1 MLKYLLTIL
10 TFVSAIAMAQNKEA
24 APTTE
29 SADSPESA
37 LKQYIKLRESYKRS
51 DTKQFS
57 KMEQLEMDDWC
68 FAMEKKFPDAWQTDY
83 AWYLNGHYMFNQEN
97 LLKAYEKE
105 KSDKRLVKAVFG
117 YYCMKKDLG
126 KQKELLPKVSTYYSA
141 NELAYYED
149 AFPASGVLIVSS
161 EKEAI
166 PLYVLQLSKG
176 KGKGVTVVCMDY
188 LINKDYRLSM
198 AHKLGTGS
206 ANFFGDEKTFIQTAL
221 GSRNVH
227 LSATVSQSYISG
239 MGSNAYVTGLH
250 YEGYVSD
257 QKDQLEGFWIKMATK
272 NFSSLSLSSGEK
284 RLYTNY
290 LPPLMTLYKIKSSAG
305 DKDETLKKAIL
316 VIAEKVG
323 QTKTVKDI
331 LSDYENG

>member
-1 MLKYLLTIL
+1 MLKYLSVIL
-10 TFVSAIAMAQNKEA
+10 IFASSFAIAQNKES

-29 SADSPESA
+29 IAESAESA
-37 LKQYIKLRESYKRS
+37 LVQYLKLREGYKRS
-51 DTKQFS
+51 DSKQFS

-68 FAMEKKFPDAWQTDY
+68 FAMEKTYPDAWQTDF
-83 AWYLNGHYMFNQEN
+83 AWYLNGHFMFNHDKLIE
-97 LLKAYEKE
+97 AYSKE
-105 KSDKRLVKAVFG
+105 KSDKRVVKAVFG
-117 YYCMKKDLG
+117 YYAMKKDLG
-126 KQKELLPKVSTYYSA
+126 KQKELLSKVSTYYSA

-149 AFPASGVLIVSS
+149 ALPASGVLIVSS
-161 EKEAI
+161 EKEAL
-166 PLYVLQLSKG
+166 PLYVLQLAKG

-188 LINKDYRLSM
+188 LINKDYRLAM

-221 GSRNVH
+221 GSRDVH
-227 LSATVSQSYISG
+227 LSATVSQSYISS
-239 MGSNAYVTGLH
+239 MGSNAFVTGLH

-257 QKDQLEGFWIKMATK
+257 QKDKLEGFWIRLATK
-272 NFSSLSLSSGEK
+272 NFSSLSLSSKEK

-323 QTKTVKDI
+323 QTKNVNEILKDY
-331 LSDYENG
+331 DNG